1 MIKLILSVI
10 IIAIVVAGMVTVMGA
25 LIRHWN
31 KKTIMDKSVFRWNL
45 MLLLVGLLILIDK
58 IGHLLNY

>member
-1 MIKLILSVI
+1 MIKLTLSVI

-25 LIRHWN
+25 LIQHWN

-45 MLLLVGLLILIDK
+45 MMLLVGLSILIDK

>member
-1 MIKLILSVI
+1 MIKLTLSVI